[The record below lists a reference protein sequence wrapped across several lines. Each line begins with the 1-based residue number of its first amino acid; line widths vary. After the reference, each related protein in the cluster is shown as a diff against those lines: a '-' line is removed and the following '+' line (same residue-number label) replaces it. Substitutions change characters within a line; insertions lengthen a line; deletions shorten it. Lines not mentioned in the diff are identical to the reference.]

1 MGAGLG
7 RQTFKSSTVL
17 VALLC
22 VHCGGDE
29 PEMDWIAGTGSQPNA
44 GTGLTAG
51 NGSAGLATAGTAAQ
65 TAGMAAAGS
74 GGSSAAGSA
83 AMAGQGAGQGAAGT
97 MVAQAGMVAAGVGGA
112 GDGSAGTTADLDAGP
127 PPDDAGSGSRF
138 PSVSDVGAAGPYTP
152 MSTPSSGP
160 GNGYSV
166 YYPEPLGPDGLK
178 NPIITWG
185 NGATTVPPLFTLLP
199 HLASHGF
206 VVIASNNAFVTGGEL
221 RAGIDWLIAEN
232 ERSDSMFYQK
242 LDTEEVASM
251 GYSLGSLGTFEIADD
266 PRLKT
271 TVHISGG
278 AMDKSVVP
286 NLRNPAAFLCGD
298 PSDIA
303 HANCESDFELATVPV
318 FYGVFPGGHLG
329 ILGSHTAQINEAAT
343 GWLRWRLMHDTSL
356 EDMFVG
362 PSCSLCTD
370 SRWNVKQKDFATA
383 P

>member
-1 MGAGLG
+1 
-7 RQTFKSSTVL
+7 
-17 VALLC
+17 
-22 VHCGGDE
+22 
-29 PEMDWIAGTGSQPNA
+29 
-44 GTGLTAG
+44 
-51 NGSAGLATAGTAAQ
+51 
-65 TAGMAAAGS
+65 
-74 GGSSAAGSA
+74 
-83 AMAGQGAGQGAAGT
+83 MAGQGAGQGAAGT